1 MTMIYFDLNLL
12 VFVLWIGG
20 TGKRECLGKSLAIN
34 TFFLFVAALVKSFNF
49 SRVAGEE
56 LPTLDPING
65 FTLGYQGFSAVVE
78 SRGENPLPEFQVT

>member
-1 MTMIYFDLNLL
+1 MTMIYFDSNLL
-12 VFVLWIGG
+12 MFVLWIDGI

-34 TFFLFVAALVKSFNF
+34 TFFLFVAALVKSFTF

-78 SRGENPLPEFQVT
+78 SRGENPLPEF